1 MAHLARHAGHLS
13 ARGSVVRALPPLVAP
28 PEEHRMTALTDLDR
42 LGKMLKDARER
53 GGLSQR
59 EVAEAAGISP
69 TYIRTLEARTNP
81 NTKKASRPSSA
92 IVVALAVALSST
104 LMSFFASPDTTL
116 QVVRSHLVTINPPGT
131 RSSPT

>member
-53 GGLSQR
+53 GGLSGR

-69 TYIRTLEARTNP
+69 TYQDAGSP
-81 NTKKASRPSSA
+81 NKPEHKKGIAA
-92 IVVALAVALSST
+92 ILCYCC
-104 LMSFFASPDTTL
+104 
-116 QVVRSHLVTINPPGT
+116 GT
-131 RSSPT
+131 RRWTRARP